1 MAGGPRCW
9 LSHTSAKVSNLV
21 HGWRRIRRV
30 ERVDY
35 FSEEKNDYSK
45 RFHSYDGGVRNT
57 AAT

>member
-1 MAGGPRCW
+1 MVGGPRCW
-9 LSHTSAKVSNLV
+9 LSHMSVKVSNLV
-21 HGWRRIRRV
+21 HGWRRIRTV
-30 ERVDY
+30 ERVHC

>member
-1 MAGGPRCW
+1 M
-9 LSHTSAKVSNLV
+9 
-21 HGWRRIRRV
+21 V
-30 ERVDY
+30 ERVHC